1 MTYQVKLTAYAKGEI
16 ESAYLWHKRYDSSYA
31 DSWFR
36 GLMNTIATLQE
47 KPLRCS
53 LARENDDFTEEI
65 RQVIYGKGSN
75 RYRIIFMVE
84 GNLVYIL
91 SVRHGSKSSLDF
103 NPLDLE

>member
-16 ESAYLWHKRYDSSYA
+16 ESVYLWHKRYDGHYA

-36 GLMNTIATLQE
+36 GLMNIIGTLQE
-47 KPLRCS
+47 KPFRCA

-65 RQVIYGKGSN
+65 RQLIYGKGSN
-75 RYRIIFMVE
+75 RYRIIFIVE
-84 GNLVYIL
+84 NSFVHIL

-103 NPLDLE
+103 NPLNLE

>member
-1 MTYQVKLTAYAKGEI
+1 MIYQVKLTTYAKSEV
-16 ESAYLWHKRYDSSYA
+16 ESVYLWHKRYDGSYA

-36 GLMNTIATLQE
+36 SLMNTIATLQE

-65 RQVIYGKGSN
+65 RQLIYGKGNN

-84 GNLVYIL
+84 GDLVYIL
-91 SVRHGSKSSLDF
+91 SVRHGSKSNLDF